1 MNKLTIPAILAATV
15 LIAGMFVILP
25 IEKASTTH
33 RAAKATPV
41 ILAPNSITAETIAAG
56 SITASEVPNLD
67 VPVSSRAD
75 GSAYTSARAAKIDN
89 LDATI
94 SSRADSS
101 DINGQDRFM
110 TINIPAGASGIG
122 STAITLSKTDGYS
135 GFATIVAVVTSSQ
148 AGKNFKLEADTD
160 GDGVADT
167 DVVSVSLSSTGT
179 KIATG
184 SIPNGTDRLFISS
197 AGANSA
203 AFGASVTI
211 QFDSIIP

>member
-1 MNKLTIPAILAATV
+1 MNKLTIPAILTATV
-15 LIAGMFVILP
+15 LIAGMFAIMP

-33 RAAKATPV
+33 RSTKAISATLV
-41 ILAPNSITAETIAAG
+41 PNSITADTIAAG
-56 SITASEVPNLD
+56 SITASEAPNLD

-75 GSAYTSARAAKIDN
+75 GSVYTPARAAKIDN
-89 LDATI
+89 LDTTI

-110 TINIPAGASGIG
+110 TINIPAGARGIG
-122 STAITLSKTDGYS
+122 STAITLEKIDGYA
-135 GFATIVAVVTSSQ
+135 GFATIVAVVTTSQ
-148 AGKNFKLEADTD
+148 AGKNFKLEADTN

-167 DVVSVSLSSTGT
+167 DVASVSLSSTGT

-184 SIPNGTDRLFISS
+184 SIPVGTDRLFISS